1 MSEKRKIQLTGGSTY
16 IVSLPIKW
24 VRENGLSAG
33 DAVTLS
39 ARPDRSLTVMAEPG
53 NEEKKQ
59 RSKIEF
65 SLTGNTEDDFRLLVS
80 NYLVGYDIIKII
92 SPNGFSA
99 DERKFIKEA
108 ARKRLIGIEI
118 VEESRTELV
127 LQSLLNYQDISLDKS
142 INSMYRIISSMLEDV
157 LRSLEDQDLE
167 LARDVMQRDDDVDR
181 FYLLTVRQLKAA
193 IDDSSLAQK
202 IGVGHSKDCLGFR
215 LVAKSIERV
224 GDHAQRIAKNVIDMD
239 SPLEENDEIL
249 RLGKLS
255 LSVFKDSIEA
265 ISTSDAVFANNIINA
280 SNKISGLAG
289 NLCNKDAGTDN
300 RLGESK
306 RNILESLQRIS
317 EYSADIA
324 EIVINMHAKKMKD
337 SCRL

>member
-1 MSEKRKIQLTGGSTY
+1 
-16 IVSLPIKW
+16 
-24 VRENGLSAG
+24 
-33 DAVTLS
+33 
-39 ARPDRSLTVMAEPG
+39 MAEPG
-53 NEEKKQ
+53 NEEKKY

-65 SLTGNTEDDFRLLVS
+65 SLTGDTEDDFRLLVS

-92 SPNGFSA
+92 SPNGFNA

-127 LQSLLNYQDISLDKS
+127 LQSLLNYQDISLQKS
-142 INSMYRIISSMLEDV
+142 INSMNRIISSMLEDV
-157 LRSLEDQDLE
+157 LRSLEEHDIE
-167 LARDVMQRDDDVDR
+167 LAKDVIQRDDDVDR

-202 IGVGHSKDCLGFR
+202 IGIPHSKDCLGFR

-224 GDHAQRIAKNVIDMD
+224 GDHAQRIAKNMIDMD
-239 SPLEENDEIL
+239 APVDVDDDIL
-249 RLGKLS
+249 KLGRLSMNVFTDS
-255 LSVFKDSIEA
+255 LEA
-265 ISTSDAVFANNIINA
+265 ITTADAVFANKIIKT
-280 SNKISGLAG
+280 SKKISSMAAHI
-289 NLCNKDAGTDN
+289 CNKDCGTEN
-300 RLGESK
+300 RIGESK

-324 EIVINMHAKKMKD
+324 EIVINMRAKEMKD
-337 SCRL
+337 SCQL